1 MLTLHTNVAQMSSL
15 NSQRATGG
23 KLSAIMRDL
32 STGKK
37 NDLYKNDPAAARISA
52 MLNMHAS
59 GTKSAISNMKYAQSS
74 TRVAQGALD
83 KVNELLVTMKDLA
96 TQAKDGLKGDA
107 EKAALQ
113 QQYTNNAQALKAI
126 FDNTT
131 FAGKNLLKM
140 EFGAGST
147 VTSTGLL
154 AASDIDLQVG
164 AGANET
170 KKLDISA
177 DLQTLFSS
185 VGNATAKL
193 GTQQTSALNGAT
205 SVSEAM
211 GYGAGVGAADV
222 AADLVG
228 QLHGK
233 SGMTAILNKL
243 QTTGTNWGAAL
254 TTALEA
260 YVATAPADVP
270 AARTTLATAFR
281 TLARDNNNV
290 LNGQEERELLTA
302 LDDLVASK
310 LQSSSNQLMTATSAQ
325 AAITGLETAINQ
337 LATVQASIGAA
348 MMDLDGREEV
358 QSTLLQNT
366 SEANSRLNEVDFAES
381 VSELTKLQTQMNVNL
396 QMLQKAG
403 EMPGM
408 IQMLLR

>member
-15 NSQRATGG
+15 NSQRSTGG
-23 KLSAIMRDL
+23 KLNAIMRDL

-59 GTKSAISNMKYAQSS
+59 GTKAAISNMKYAQSS

-83 KVNELLVTMKDLA
+83 KANELLVTMKDLA

-113 QQYTNNAQALKAI
+113 QQYTNNAQALQAI
-126 FDNTT
+126 FENTT

-140 EFGAGST
+140 EFGQSA
-147 VTSTGLL
+147 TGIL
-154 AASDIDLQVG
+154 ASGKIDLQVG
-164 AGANET
+164 AGAAET
-170 KKLDISA
+170 KTLDISA
-177 DLQTLFSS
+177 DLQQLFAS
-185 VGNATAKL
+185 VGSATGEFGKPVAALDGSSEIFTLVGAQSAAALAASMVDDLKGNSEIATIL
-193 GTQQTSALNGAT
+193 SKDQTSGNNWE
-205 SVSEAM
+205 SV
-211 GYGAGVGAADV
+211 
-222 AADLVG
+222 
-228 QLHGK
+228 
-233 SGMTAILNKL
+233 
-243 QTTGTNWGAAL
+243 L
-254 TTALEA
+254 TTILTAEVAKTPSDIGTLKSSLDNA
-260 YVATAPADVP
+260 Y
-270 AARTTLATAFR
+270 R
-281 TLARDNNNV
+281 TLARVGANT
-290 LNGQEERELLTA
+290 LTTEESGKLFSAVETLL
-302 LDDLVASK
+302 VSK
-310 LQSSSNQLMTATSAQ
+310 VQSSSTQLTTANDAESAITNLE
-325 AAITGLETAINQ
+325 AAIGQ

-366 SEANSRLNEVDFAES
+366 REANSRLNEVDFAES

>member
-1 MLTLHTNVAQMSSL
+1 MLTLHTNVSQMSSL
-15 NSQRATGG
+15 NTQRATGS
-23 KLSAIMRDL
+23 KLNEIMRDL

-96 TQAKDGLKGDA
+96 TQAKDGLKGEA
-107 EKAALQ
+107 EKSALQ

-140 EFGAGST
+140 TFGGDA
-147 VTSTGLL
+147 TGIL
-154 AASDIDLQVG
+154 AKDKIDLQVG
-164 AGANET
+164 ADKNET
-170 KKLDISA
+170 KELNISA
-177 DLQTLFSS
+177 ELQALFASI
-185 VGNATAKL
+185 GDATGKF
-193 GTQQTSALNGAT
+193 GTQQVKAFDGTLKAYEVMGASNASAGADAVISALKANPEMARILASEHTAAGSNPAKSWEDMLKT
-205 SVSEAM
+205 SLETELDKAPNDAAAFSTALQTAM
-211 GYGAGVGAADV
+211 GALIGGGNAANTPLNDRSALVVEVNKALQSKLTAQSQLGDAAGAG
-222 AADLVG
+222 
-228 QLHGK
+228 
-233 SGMTAILNKL
+233 SAIQN
-243 QTTGTNWGAAL
+243 
-254 TTALEA
+254 LE
-260 YVATAPADVP
+260 
-270 AARTTLATAFR
+270 
-281 TLARDNNNV
+281 
-290 LNGQEERELLTA
+290 
-302 LDDLVASK
+302 
-310 LQSSSNQLMTATSAQ
+310 SA
-325 AAITGLETAINQ
+325 ISQ

>member
-15 NSQRATGG
+15 NSQRSTGG
-23 KLSAIMRDL
+23 KLNAIMRDL

-59 GTKSAISNMKYAQSS
+59 GTKAAISNMKYAQSS

-83 KVNELLVTMKDLA
+83 KANELLVTMKDLA

-140 EFGAGST
+140 EFGTSATGILATGS
-147 VTSTGLL
+147 
-154 AASDIDLQVG
+154 IDMQVG
-164 AGANET
+164 ADKGET
-170 KKLDISA
+170 KSLDLST
-177 DLQTLFSS
+177 DLQSLFSS
-185 VGNATAKL
+185 IGEATAKF
-193 GTQQTSALNGAT
+193 GTVASAPFSSGDT
-205 SVSEAM
+205 
-211 GYGAGVGAADV
+211 V
-222 AADLVG
+222 AAKMGIVSGTAGADAAIALIG
-228 QLHGK
+228 ELHGK
-233 SGMTAILNKL
+233 PGMTALLAKDQASGVSWAETI
-243 QTTGTNWGAAL
+243 TTAL
-254 TTALEA
+254 TTIAGA
-260 YVATAPADVP
+260 NSYADVGALQAALSTALRTASNTGAGDNRLNASEELSLFAAVDELLVSKAQP
-270 AARTTLATAFR
+270 AASQLA
-281 TLARDNNNV
+281 D
-290 LNGQEERELLTA
+290 
-302 LDDLVASK
+302 
-310 LQSSSNQLMTATSAQ
+310 ATSAASAMSHLE
-325 AAITGLETAINQ
+325 AAIGQ

-366 SEANSRLNEVDFAES
+366 REANSRLNEVDFAES

>member
-15 NSQRATGG
+15 NTQRTTGG

-74 TRVAQGALD
+74 ARVAQGALD
-83 KVNELLVTMKDLA
+83 KANELLVTMKDLA

-140 EFGAGST
+140 EFGGTA
-147 VTSTGLL
+147 TGIL
-154 AASDIDLQVG
+154 AQGQIDLQVG
-164 AGANET
+164 ADRSET
-170 KKLDISA
+170 KALDISA
-177 DLQTLFSS
+177 ELQGLFAS
-185 VGNATAKL
+185 VGDATGNF
-193 GTQQTSALNGAT
+193 GTRQTRPFDGSTTAFA
-205 SVSEAM
+205 AM
-211 GYGAGVGAADV
+211 GAAD
-222 AADLVG
+222 AASAAGAVISALKANSKMAGMLASVHTAASGGNSAKTWEEALTDALIVELNKTPGDETAFASSLGDAMEGLIPAGAAGGAHIERAELVMEVRNVLQSKLTAQT
-228 QLHGK
+228 QLGDGA
-233 SGMTAILNKL
+233 SAGTAIQN
-243 QTTGTNWGAAL
+243 
-254 TTALEA
+254 LEA
-260 YVATAPADVP
+260 
-270 AARTTLATAFR
+270 
-281 TLARDNNNV
+281 
-290 LNGQEERELLTA
+290 
-302 LDDLVASK
+302 
-310 LQSSSNQLMTATSAQ
+310 
-325 AAITGLETAINQ
+325 AIEK

>member
-15 NSQRATGG
+15 NSQRSTGG
-23 KLSAIMRDL
+23 KLNAIMRDL

-83 KVNELLVTMKDLA
+83 KANELLVTMKDLA

-113 QQYTNNAQALKAI
+113 QQYTNNAQALQAI
-126 FDNTT
+126 FENTT

-140 EFGAGST
+140 GFGG
-147 VTSTGLL
+147 
-154 AASDIDLQVG
+154 AASTDGVLATGGGISLQVG
-164 AGANET
+164 AGADET
-170 KKLDISA
+170 KRLDIST
-177 DLQTLFSS
+177 DLRGLFANIGTSTANFGALTTSS
-185 VGNATAKL
+185 FNGGSSLTDNLGASTDAEAAAMLVRELKQDAEIATIL
-193 GTQQTSALNGAT
+193 GKAQIAAT
-205 SVSEAM
+205 PVTWE
-211 GYGAGVGAADV
+211 
-222 AADLVG
+222 
-228 QLHGK
+228 
-233 SGMTAILNKL
+233 T
-243 QTTGTNWGAAL
+243 AL
-254 TTALEA
+254 TTALEGMA
-260 YVATAPADVP
+260 GGTRADYDALKTA
-270 AARTTLATAFR
+270 
-281 TLARDNNNV
+281 
-290 LNGQEERELLTA
+290 LTA
-302 LDDLVASK
+302 AVRPLSAGAGNALTLGEESK
-310 LQSSSNQLMTATSAQ
+310 LFGAFEKMIEARFNAPTTQLLDAGTASS
-325 AAITGLETAINQ
+325 AITNLESAISQ

-366 SEANSRLNEVDFAES
+366 REANSRLNEVDFAES

>member
-15 NSQRATGG
+15 NSQRSTGG
-23 KLSAIMRDL
+23 KLNAIMRDL

-83 KVNELLVTMKDLA
+83 KANELLVTMKDLA

-113 QQYTNNAQALKAI
+113 QQYTNNAQALQAI
-126 FDNTT
+126 FENTT

-140 EFGAGST
+140 EFGQQA
-147 VTSTGLL
+147 TGIL
-154 AASDIDLQVG
+154 AAGAIDLQVG
-164 AGANET
+164 AGAAET
-170 KKLDISA
+170 KTLNLSA
-177 DLQTLFSS
+177 DLGALFSS
-185 VGNATAKL
+185 IGSATGKFGTAATAQFAGGTAAFVAL
-193 GTQQTSALNGAT
+193 GYDNASEGASALISELKSNPSMAQILAKEGTSTPTTVEAALETSLTTLLGLTSAANASDFDALLNTALNG
-205 SVSEAM
+205 
-211 GYGAGVGAADV
+211 
-222 AADLVG
+222 
-228 QLHGK
+228 
-233 SGMTAILNKL
+233 L
-243 QTTGTNWGAAL
+243 QTALNSSNADAANVRDKAQLVAEIDKLFQSKLTTQNQLADASSAGSAL
-254 TTALEA
+254 TNLEA
-260 YVATAPADVP
+260 
-270 AARTTLATAFR
+270 
-281 TLARDNNNV
+281 
-290 LNGQEERELLTA
+290 
-302 LDDLVASK
+302 
-310 LQSSSNQLMTATSAQ
+310 
-325 AAITGLETAINQ
+325 AIGQ

-366 SEANSRLNEVDFAES
+366 REANARMNEVDFAES

>member
-15 NSQRATGG
+15 NSQRSTGG
-23 KLSAIMRDL
+23 KLNAIMRDL

-83 KVNELLVTMKDLA
+83 KANELLVTMKDLA

-113 QQYTNNAQALKAI
+113 QQYTNNAQALQAI
-126 FDNTT
+126 FENTT

-140 EFGAGST
+140 EFGQSA
-147 VTSTGLL
+147 TGIL
-154 AASDIDLQVG
+154 ASGKIDLQVG
-164 AGANET
+164 AGADET
-170 KKLDISA
+170 KVMDISGE
-177 DLQTLFSS
+177 LQSLFSS
-185 VGNATAKL
+185 VGSATAKFGSQSASPYGNETVFSKMGV
-193 GTQQTSALNGAT
+193 GTAGDAADAMIAELEKKPGMKAMLDKDQTSSDDWRTALT
-205 SVSEAM
+205 
-211 GYGAGVGAADV
+211 
-222 AADLVG
+222 
-228 QLHGK
+228 
-233 SGMTAILNKL
+233 
-243 QTTGTNWGAAL
+243 AAL
-254 TTALEA
+254 TTLAA
-260 YVATAPADVP
+260 RNNIADVN
-270 AARTTLATAFR
+270 ALKT
-281 TLARDNNNV
+281 
-290 LNGQEERELLTA
+290 ELTA
-302 LDDLVASK
+302 LIRPLEANAQNALTGDEQRELSAAVQSVLVSNAEPVATQLLKASDASDAITN
-310 LQSSSNQLMTATSAQ
+310 LE
-325 AAITGLETAINQ
+325 AAIGQ

-366 SEANSRLNEVDFAES
+366 REANSRLNEVDFAES

>member
-96 TQAKDGLKGDA
+96 TQAKDGLKGDT

-140 EFGAGST
+140 DFTGGA
-147 VTSTGLL
+147 TGLL
-154 AASDIDLQVG
+154 AIGNIDLQVG

-170 KKLDISA
+170 KGLNISSELN
-177 DLQTLFSS
+177 DLFTSIGASTANFGALTSS
-185 VGNATAKL
+185 SFPAN
-193 GTQQTSALNGAT
+193 TSLKDALNAVSDADAAAT
-205 SVSEAM
+205 LIR
-211 GYGAGVGAADV
+211 
-222 AADLVG
+222 DLKKDPEIV
-228 QLHGK
+228 
-233 SGMTAILNKL
+233 AILGKQQAAAGN
-243 QTTGTNWGAAL
+243 TSWETAL
-254 TTALEA
+254 TTAFAGVADTDRVDYDALKAALTAAVSPLYSAAGNTLTMGEQGKLLNAIDSMLEA
-260 YVATAPADVP
+260 RFNAPTTQLLDVA
-270 AARTTLATAFR
+270 AA
-281 TLARDNNNV
+281 
-290 LNGQEERELLTA
+290 
-302 LDDLVASK
+302 
-310 LQSSSNQLMTATSAQ
+310 SN
-325 AAITGLETAINQ
+325 AITNLESAISH
-337 LATVQASIGAA
+337 LSVVQASIGAA

>member
-1 MLTLHTNVAQMSSL
+1 MLNLHTNVAQMSSL
-15 NSQRATGG
+15 NSQRSTSG
-23 KLSAIMRDL
+23 KLNALMRDL

-59 GTKSAISNMKYAQSS
+59 GTQSAIGNMKYAQSS

-83 KVNELLVTMKDLA
+83 KANELLVTMKDLA
-96 TQAKDGLKGDA
+96 TQAKDGLKGGA
-107 EKAALQ
+107 EKSALQ

-140 EFGAGST
+140 ELGGAA
-147 VTSTGLL
+147 TGIL
-154 AASDIDLQVG
+154 AEGKIDLQVG
-164 AGANET
+164 AGASET
-170 KKLDISA
+170 KALDISA
-177 DLQTLFSS
+177 ALGSLFSS
-185 VGNATAKL
+185 IGDATGQF
-193 GTQQTSALNGAT
+193 GTQSTAPFAAGDTLA
-205 SVSEAM
+205 AKM
-211 GYGAGVGAADV
+211 GFVTGVNPNADAAIS
-222 AADLVG
+222 LIG
-228 QLHGK
+228 ELHAK
-233 SGMTAILNKL
+233 PGMTALLAKE
-243 QTTGTNWGAAL
+243 QTGGVNWGDAL
-254 TTALEA
+254 TTALTAIAGVNA
-260 YVATAPADVP
+260 YGDVGAMQTA
-270 AARTTLATAFR
+270 LAGAFR
-281 TLARDNNNV
+281 TAATVGGNQLV
-290 LNGQEERELLTA
+290 GSEERDLLAAVDELIVSKA
-302 LDDLVASK
+302 QPASRQLD
-310 LQSSSNQLMTATSAQ
+310 TATNAASAMSNLE
-325 AAITGLETAINQ
+325 AAITQ

-366 SEANSRLNEVDFAES
+366 REANARMNEVDFAES

>member
-15 NSQRATGG
+15 NSQRSTGG
-23 KLSAIMRDL
+23 KLNAIMRDL

-59 GTKSAISNMKYAQSS
+59 GTKSAIGNMKYAQST

-83 KVNELLVTMKDLA
+83 KANELLVTMKDLA

-113 QQYTNNAQALKAI
+113 QQYTNNAQALQAI
-126 FDNTT
+126 FENTT

-140 EFGAGST
+140 DFSGN
-147 VTSTGLL
+147 STGIL
-154 AASDIDLQVG
+154 AAGKIDLQVG
-164 AGANET
+164 AGAAET
-170 KKLDISA
+170 KVLDLSS
-177 DLQTLFSS
+177 DLRSLFAS
-185 VGNATAKL
+185 VGNATANFGARTTPSYPASSSLKDAMGA
-193 GTQQTSALNGAT
+193 GTDDEAAAELVQELSQKAGIGAILSKVQNGSNSATWETSLTAVIEAAAGAT
-205 SVSEAM
+205 R
-211 GYGAGVGAADV
+211 ADFD
-222 AADLVG
+222 ALR
-228 QLHGK
+228 
-233 SGMTAILNKL
+233 T
-243 QTTGTNWGAAL
+243 AL
-254 TTALEA
+254 TTPLNGL
-260 YVATAPADVP
+260 VATAGN
-270 AARTTLATAFR
+270 TLTMSEHAQLFNAF
-281 TLARDNNNV
+281 DEV
-290 LNGQEERELLTA
+290 LNARFNSPVTQ
-302 LDDLVASK
+302 LVDAS
-310 LQSSSNQLMTATSAQ
+310 SASN
-325 AAITGLETAINQ
+325 AITDLESAIGQ

-366 SEANSRLNEVDFAES
+366 REANSRLNEVDFAES

-403 EMPGM
+403 EMPSM

>member
-15 NSQRATGG
+15 NSQRSTGG
-23 KLSAIMRDL
+23 KLNAIMRDL

-74 TRVAQGALD
+74 TRVAQGAMD
-83 KVNELLVTMKDLA
+83 KANELLVTMKDLA

-113 QQYTNNAQALKAI
+113 QQYTNNAQALQAI
-126 FDNTT
+126 FENTT

-140 EFGAGST
+140 EF
-147 VTSTGLL
+147 TSSSGITSDGLL
-154 AASDIDLQVG
+154 AAGGIDLQVG
-164 AGANET
+164 AGKDET
-170 KKLDISA
+170 KRFDIST
-177 DLQTLFSS
+177 DLQSLFTS
-185 VGNATAKL
+185 VGNATAQFGKPVSTL
-193 GTQQTSALNGAT
+193 DGVTKVHAL
-205 SVSEAM
+205 M
-211 GYGAGVGAADV
+211 GAAS
-222 AADLVG
+222 AADAANTLIG
-228 QLHGK
+228 ELHGK
-233 SGMTAILNKL
+233 AGITAILNKE
-243 QTTGTNWGAAL
+243 QASGGNVKWA
-254 TTALEA
+254 TALETLL
-260 YVATAPADVP
+260 TAELDKSPADV
-270 AARTTLATAFR
+270 RTLRDSLATELR
-281 TLARDNNNV
+281 TLGRAAGNTLTVD
-290 LNGQEERELLTA
+290 EERTLFQAVDELLVSKVQSTPGQLLTA
-302 LDDLVASK
+302 NDAG
-310 LQSSSNQLMTATSAQ
+310 SAL
-325 AAITGLETAINQ
+325 TNLETAISQ

-358 QSTLLQNT
+358 QSTLMQNT
-366 SEANSRLNEVDFAES
+366 REANSRLNEVDFAES

>member
-15 NSQRATGG
+15 NSQRSTGG
-23 KLSAIMRDL
+23 KLNAIMRDL

-83 KVNELLVTMKDLA
+83 KANELLVTMKDLA

-113 QQYTNNAQALKAI
+113 QQYTNNAQALQAI
-126 FDNTT
+126 FENTT

-140 EFGAGST
+140 EFGQQA
-147 VTSTGLL
+147 TGIL
-154 AASDIDLQVG
+154 AAGAIDLQVG
-164 AGANET
+164 AGTAET
-170 KKLDISA
+170 KTLNLSA
-177 DLQTLFSS
+177 DLGTLFNSIGS
-185 VGNATAKL
+185 ATGNFGTVATAQFSNGTAAATVLGYTSAAEGAVSLLSELKSNPAMAQILAKTGTTAPATVDATVEASLTTLLALDSATNATDFNALLNTAL
-193 GTQQTSALNGAT
+193 GSLQTALNASGPGSA
-205 SVSEAM
+205 SVSEKAQLVAEIDKLFQSKLTAQDQLADSAS
-211 GYGAGVGAADV
+211 AGSV
-222 AADLVG
+222 L
-228 QLHGK
+228 
-233 SGMTAILNKL
+233 
-243 QTTGTNWGAAL
+243 TN
-254 TTALEA
+254 LEA
-260 YVATAPADVP
+260 
-270 AARTTLATAFR
+270 
-281 TLARDNNNV
+281 
-290 LNGQEERELLTA
+290 
-302 LDDLVASK
+302 
-310 LQSSSNQLMTATSAQ
+310 
-325 AAITGLETAINQ
+325 AIGQ

-366 SEANSRLNEVDFAES
+366 REANSRLNEVDFAES